1 MSCGE
6 AAPFVSDESGP
17 AATSHIEPL
26 DIGSGH
32 RPGDYTVF
40 DFLHRGLDRLLYG
53 HVLVDD
59 KVEDGIDNE
68 ILALGDRRGA
78 PALPIRKSV
87 TPDYIISLEEVR
99 KLKS

>member
-17 AATSHIEPL
+17 AAAQHIEPL
-26 DIGSGH
+26 DVGSGH
-32 RPGDYTVF
+32 RPGEYTVF
-40 DFLHRGLDRLLYG
+40 DDLHLGLDRLQYG
-53 HVLVDD
+53 HLLVDD

-68 ILALGDRRGA
+68 ILALSERRGA
-78 PALPIRKSV
+78 PAVPVRKSA

-99 KLKS
+99 